1 MGNIMKNFLLGL
13 LVAVAYY
20 GLSAATVHAQCSG
33 VFAADQ
39 VCANASGSPS
49 TPKPTTS
56 LRNLSVTTLF
66 TPQAITM
73 QGGALTGLIT
83 PSNPSDAATK
93 SYVDSNV
100 TGITVL
106 NPAKYATTAQL
117 AAYTWSSTGGGTLTA
132 TGNGAISVDGNTPSV
147 ADRILVKNEPNS
159 GTACNTHVDIACNG
173 IYTVSQVGTGG
184 TPYILLRSTDTNVAA
199 DWPSGAFVLVTN
211 GTANAG
217 TQWTN
222 TTKVTT
228 LNTDPITFQQFGQ
241 GATSVWLLNGL
252 KIYYNSGNVGIG
264 TTNPPSLLTV
274 MGLIESSSL
283 QLDGGSSGSTTLVP
297 ASVASGTITVP
308 SVTDTLAVIGTAQTW
323 TAVQTYTNSDIKL
336 LGSSTG
342 ATTFTSANAG
352 ASNFTLTF
360 PAVTDTLATLG
371 TASQALTGGVHLTAH
386 AYATGNITV
395 DCGFNPVQYV
405 ANNAAFTITAP
416 SADSSCLIL
425 VRNTASAGAITFSGF
440 SVGSSTGDALTTVNG
455 NIFTIS
461 VWRITDATGSVSGYR
476 VAAMQ

>member
-1 MGNIMKNFLLGL
+1 MGDTMKKFILGL
-13 LVAVAYY
+13 LVAACC
-20 GLSAATVHAQCSG
+20 GFGAATAHAQCSG
-33 VFAADQ
+33 VFASDQ
-39 VCANASGSPS
+39 VCANATGSAS
-49 TPKPTTS
+49 TPTPTTS
-56 LRNLSVTTLF
+56 LRNLTISTLLSA
-66 TPQAITM
+66 QALTM
-73 QGGALTGLIT
+73 TGGALTGLAT

-93 SYVDSNV
+93 AYVDANL

-117 AAYTWSSTGGGTLTA
+117 AAYTWTSTGGGTLTA

-173 IYTVSQVGTGG
+173 VYTVSQVGTGG

-199 DWPSGAFVLVTN
+199 NWPSGAFVLVTA

-252 KIYYNSGNVGIG
+252 KTYYNSGNVGIG
-264 TTNPPSLLTV
+264 TNNPATLLTV
-274 MGLIESSSL
+274 VGAIEANSL
-283 QLDGGSSGSTTLVP
+283 KLDGSGSGSTVLQAAAT
-297 ASVASGTITVP
+297 ASGTLTLP
-308 SVTDTLAVIGTAQTW
+308 AATDTLAAIGTAQTW
-323 TAVQTYTNSDIKL
+323 TAVQTFTNSDIKL

-352 ASNFTLTF
+352 ASNFTMTV

-371 TASQALTGGVHLTAH
+371 AASQALTGGVHLTAH

-405 ANNAAFTITAP
+405 ANNGAFTITAP
-416 SADSSCLIL
+416 ANDSSCLIL

-440 SVGSSTGDALTTVNG
+440 SVGTSKGDALDTVNG
-455 NIFTIS
+455 DVFTIS
-461 VWRITDATGSVSGYR
+461 VWRITDATGSKAGYR